1 MKIELGRT
9 EVIHFV
15 GIGGIGMSGLSLI
28 MKGKGFRTQG
38 SDISENKNIERLRKE
53 KIKIFIGQKKQ
64 NIKNATIVVISSAIK
79 KNNPELIEAKRKNL
93 PVITRGKMLAHIVSL
108 MRNIVVVGSHGKT
121 TTTSLVASILQ
132 KTKLDPTIINGGV
145 INSLKNT
152 ARLGKSEWSIL
163 EADESDGSFI
173 HIPPTY
179 SIITNIDREHMDF
192 YKSLDNLKKYF
203 NQFIEKVP
211 SFGKSFICID
221 DKINSELVRKL
232 NNRNFYTYGT
242 NSKSNFLIKNIK
254 QNIKFTQFDLEIK
267 VPNKK
272 KLFIKKIKI
281 PLLGVHNVRNS
292 VAALAVALTV
302 GISVSDI
309 KKRLFNFE
317 GVQRRFN
324 KIFSY
329 NDIDFYDD
337 YAHHPTEIKFVLEGV
352 KQVYSGFE
360 KVCIFQPHRISRLK
374 DLRKEFS
381 LAFQN
386 ADTVVL
392 CPVYT
397 AGEKIKLGFSYLN
410 FAKEIIKNSK
420 VKLFLINDFKQ
431 LAIFLKKNMYGKKIV
446 IGMGA
451 GSISNWMRSL
461 QEIIL

>member
-28 MKGKGFRTQG
+28 MKGKGFRIQG

-381 LAFQN
+381 FAFQN